1 MLINLIAI
9 PTTRGTTGNE
19 EEDGA
24 WATPDAVE
32 ITFFFKYL
40 TFPL

>member
-1 MLINLIAI
+1 MNLIAI
-9 PTTRGTTGNE
+9 PTTRGAAGNE

-32 ITFFFKYL
+32 RTFSSNI
-40 TFPL
+40 